1 VDVTDLDPV
10 QQAMRSETLRRLQN
24 PSPYDD
30 ALWQKEVDRAKASSE
45 EQWKGRR
52 DALDAD
58 LAARGINWSSVAGDK
73 LSDFNTARGRS
84 WDDVLTGFLSDRA
97 KGIGSARDQAFNAGS
112 TERNYY
118 DKLRQD
124 AIGNQFD
131 VTRLAEALRQG
142 REGTAL
148 DWTRLGLGALGQ
160 SADNSADIGSGLAQS
175 AAGTNTGDYLAQWI
189 AQFYGKRAPK
199 PAIADPNA
207 NMTP

>member
-1 VDVTDLDPV
+1 M
-10 QQAMRSETLRRLQN
+10 AMRNETLRRLQN

-131 VTRLAEALRQG
+131 VTRLQEALRQG

-160 SADNSADIGSGLAQS
+160 STSGSADLGAGMAQS
-175 AAGTNTGDYLAQWI
+175 AGQTGTGDYIAQLL
-189 AQFYGKRAPK
+189 AQFYGRNAPR
-199 PAIADPNA
+199 PQVGSPSSPVNYG
-207 NMTP
+207 MQ